1 MRLKCLSLRR
11 KKKVDK
17 IPLFLNKLTKKLLFC
32 ILFLKIKNN
41 RNKKGIFHI
50 PFYFVKKKAKPFSSY
65 KLFFYFIIL
74 FVLQSKT
81 EKECLVLFVLKT
93 EKESVNNF

>member
-1 MRLKCLSLRR
+1 MKSGRQGSNLQDLRPKHSVIPNRLLPVYIKDVLEMSIL
-11 KKKVDK
+11 KKKKKGNK

-41 RNKKGIFHI
+41 LYR
-50 PFYFVKKKAKPFSSY
+50 
-65 KLFFYFIIL
+65 LFFYFII
-74 FVLQSKT
+74 
-81 EKECLVLFVLKT
+81 LFVLKT